1 MDSATS
7 YGEDARPMTTGPNF
21 YDATQVAPDGS
32 GRYRV
37 ELSRDWDAPVF
48 PSGGLVSAVALRAM
62 ESELGQSHQRL
73 RSFSTM
79 FVSTV
84 ESGRLDVAVEA
95 LRVGKRMSQ
104 LRADVR
110 SAGRTEPG
118 HVVTAA
124 FGESRDG
131 FDFSY
136 SDAPDVGPPTDYP
149 GFAVP
154 PPGVPVFRSR
164 FFDNLEVTRV
174 RMFNSFEKNWEG
186 GRAEAIRWIRYKVA
200 PRMPDGRIDP
210 LSLIALA
217 DTMPP
222 AVGQYLGPGFRFY
235 HAPSVDLSM
244 RFFADTEHDWVLM
257 KIVAHWAG
265 DGYASAEAM
274 LWDLDRRPLAHA
286 TQLMLIRFPDPKE
299 LGVV

>member
-1 MDSATS
+1 
-7 YGEDARPMTTGPNF
+7 MTAGPNF
-21 YDATQVAPDGS
+21 YDATQVSRAPERDGL
-32 GRYRV
+32 YRI

-48 PSGGLVSAVALRAM
+48 PSGGVVSAVALRAM
-62 ESELGQSHQRL
+62 ETELAQSQQPL

-84 ESGRLDVAVEA
+84 ESGVLDVAVEG
-95 LRVGKRMSQ
+95 LRLGKRMSQ
-104 LRADVR
+104 LRVDVR
-110 SAGRTEPG
+110 SRGRTEPG

-124 FGESRDG
+124 FGEKREG
-131 FDFSY
+131 FEFAY
-136 SDAPDVGPPTDYP
+136 STAPEVGAPTDYP

-164 FFDNLEVTRV
+164 FFDNLETTRV
-174 RMFNSFEKNWEG
+174 RMFNSFEKGWEG
-186 GRAEAIRWIRYKVA
+186 GRAEVIRWVRYKVP
-200 PRMPDGRIDP
+200 PRLPDGRIDP

-222 AVGQYLGPGFRFY
+222 AVGQFMGPGYRFY
-235 HAPSVDLSM
+235 HAPSVDLAM
-244 RFFADTEHDWVLM
+244 RFFGDTEHDWVLM

-274 LWDLDRRPLAHA
+274 LWDLDRKPLAHA
-286 TQLMLIRFPDPKE
+286 TQTMLIRFPDPKE
-299 LGVV
+299 LGVL

>member
-1 MDSATS
+1 
-7 YGEDARPMTTGPNF
+7 MTAGPNIL
-21 YDATQVAPDGS
+21 DATQVELVA
-32 GRYRV
+32 GRPGHYRAEV
-37 ELSRDWDAPVF
+37 SHAWDAPVY

-62 ESELGQSHQRL
+62 EAELDLDHQPL

-84 ESGRLDVAVEA
+84 EAGTLDVAVDR

-110 SAGRTEPG
+110 GAGSTEPG
-118 HVVTAA
+118 HVVIAA
-124 FGESRDG
+124 FGETREG
-131 FDFSY
+131 FEFSCV
-136 SDAPDVGPPTDYP
+136 DAPDCGEPTEYP

-174 RMFNSFEKNWEG
+174 RMFNSFEKDWEG
-186 GRAEAIRWIRYKVA
+186 GRAETIRWIRYRVP
-200 PRMPDGRIDP
+200 PRLPDGRIDP
-210 LSLIALA
+210 LSLIGLA

-222 AVGQYLGPGFRFY
+222 AVGQYIGPGFRFY

-244 RFFADTEHDWVLM
+244 RFFADTDEEWVLLHT
-257 KIVAHWAG
+257 KSHWAG
-265 DGYASAEAM
+265 DGYASAEVT
-274 LWDLDRRPLAHA
+274 LWDRRRRLLAQA
-286 TQLMLIRFPDPKE
+286 TQLMLIRFPDPKD
-299 LGVV
+299 LGVL

>member
-1 MDSATS
+1 
-7 YGEDARPMTTGPNF
+7 MTTGPNIF
-21 YDATQVAPDGS
+21 AATQVEPLAGQS
-32 GRYRV
+32 GRYRAEV
-37 ELSRDWDAPVF
+37 SHTWDAPVY
-48 PSGGLVSAVALRAM
+48 PSGGLVSAIALRAM
-62 ESELGQSHQRL
+62 EVELDLAHQPL

-84 ESGRLDVAVEA
+84 DAGTLDISVERL
-95 LRVGKRMSQ
+95 RIGKRMSQ

-110 SAGRTEPG
+110 SADNTEPG

-124 FGESRDG
+124 FGEAREG
-131 FDFSY
+131 FEFSY
-136 SDAPDVGPPTDYP
+136 ADAPDCGEPTEYP

-174 RMFNSFEKNWEG
+174 RMFNAFEKEWEG
-186 GRAEAIRWIRYKVA
+186 GRAETIRWIRYRVP
-200 PRMPDGRIDP
+200 PRLPDGRIDP

-222 AVGQYLGPGFRFY
+222 AVGQYVGPGFRFY

-244 RFFADTEHDWVLM
+244 RFFADTDEEWVLLHV
-257 KIVAHWAG
+257 KSHWAG
-265 DGYASAEAM
+265 DGYASAEVT
-274 LWDLDRRPLAHA
+274 LWDRRRRLLAHA
-286 TQLMLIRFPDPKE
+286 TQLMLIRFPNPKD
-299 LGVV
+299 LGIL

>member
-1 MDSATS
+1 V
-7 YGEDARPMTTGPNF
+7 TTGPNIL
-21 YDATQVAPDGS
+21 DASQVEPLDGS
-32 GRYRV
+32 PGRYRAEV
-37 ELSRDWDAPVF
+37 SHAWDAPVY
-48 PSGGLVSAVALRAM
+48 PSGGLVSAIALRAM
-62 ESELGQSHQRL
+62 EAELDLDHQLL

-84 ESGRLDVAVEA
+84 DAGTVDVAVDR

-110 SAGRTEPG
+110 SAGSTEPG
-118 HVVTAA
+118 HVVIAA
-124 FGESRDG
+124 FGETREG
-131 FDFSY
+131 FEFSCAE
-136 SDAPDVGPPTDYP
+136 APDCGEPSEYP

-186 GRAEAIRWIRYKVA
+186 GRAETIRWIRYRVP
-200 PRMPDGRIDP
+200 PRLPDGTIDR
-210 LSLIALA
+210 LSLIGLA

-222 AVGQYLGPGFRFY
+222 AIGQYMGPGFRFY

-244 RFFADTEHDWVLM
+244 RFFADTDEEWVLM
-257 KIVAHWAG
+257 HVKSHWAG
-265 DGYASAEAM
+265 DGYASAEVT
-274 LWDLDRRPLAHA
+274 LWDRRRRLLAHA
-286 TQLMLIRFPDPKE
+286 AQLMLIRFPDPKD
-299 LGVV
+299 LGIL